1 MNSAENHI
9 LSPVEEATGETEK
22 LPAVA
27 QDTQRETL

>member
-1 MNSAENHI
+1 MDLAENHR

-27 QDTQRETL
+27 QDAQRETL